1 MSEQHPAKKSALRCV
16 RFILSLTLIV
26 SCSAT
31 SHAQHMNA
39 PDSPCNKPSAGAEET
54 HCFVVASQQRDK
66 ELNQTYQDVLKV
78 LVLTSD
84 DASQLRTAQRYWI
97 QFRDSTC
104 QAEKALY
111 TGGSAAPMVYY
122 ACMEAETRY
131 RIQDLKNTY
140 EWIIIKSRP

>member
-1 MSEQHPAKKSALRCV
+1 MSEQHPARKSALWCV

-26 SCSAT
+26 SCPVT

-39 PDSPCNKPSAGAEET
+39 TGSPCNKPMSGAEQT
-54 HCFVVASQQRDK
+54 QCYINASRQRDI
-66 ELNQTYQDVLKV
+66 ELNLTYHEVFKV
-78 LVLTSD
+78 LASD
-84 DASQLRTAQRYWI
+84 EAVQLRTAQNYWM

-104 QAEKALY
+104 HAEKALY

-131 RIQDLKNTY
+131 RINDLKNIY
-140 EWIIIKSRP
+140 EWRMINSRP

>member
-1 MSEQHPAKKSALRCV
+1 MSEQHPPRKFALRCV

-39 PDSPCNKPSAGAEET
+39 PDSPCNKAGSGAEET
-54 HCFVVASQQRDK
+54 HCFVVESQQREK

-78 LVLTSD
+78 LASD
-84 DASQLRTAQRYWI
+84 QTTQLRTAQRYWI

-131 RIQDLKNTY
+131 RVQDLKNTY
-140 EWIIIKSRP
+140 EWRIIKSRP